1 MNRPYL
7 SADLRRAE
15 PVAAVIDL
23 AASRDPATL
32 TTGQIAAAMG
42 VSQGALFRHFPD
54 KLAIW
59 TAVLEWTCAE
69 LNHRFDNLSAD
80 LSPLARLGAML
91 ATHVDFVIEQPGVPR
106 ILFGELQ
113 RAGETPTKA
122 IVRNLMAG
130 YRARVAGELCAAC
143 DTGEIVADTDVEAAT
158 VLFLAMVQGMVMQGL
173 AVDDFTAMPAL
184 ARRLFGLFQQSL
196 GASPC
201 A

>member
-15 PVAAVIDL
+15 TVATVIEL
-23 AASRDPATL
+23 AATHDPAVM
-32 TTGQIAAAMG
+32 TTGQIASAMG

-184 ARRLFGLFQQSL
+184 AQRLFGLFQQSL

>member
-15 PVAAVIDL
+15 TVATVIEL
-23 AASRDPATL
+23 AATHDPAVM

-54 KLAIW
+54 QLAIW

-91 ATHVDFVIEQPGVPR
+91 ATHVDFVIEQ
-106 ILFGELQ
+106 
-113 RAGETPTKA
+113 AGK
-122 IVRNLMAG
+122 G
-130 YRARVAGELCAAC
+130 
-143 DTGEIVADTDVEAAT
+143 
-158 VLFLAMVQGMVMQGL
+158 
-173 AVDDFTAMPAL
+173 
-184 ARRLFGLFQQSL
+184 
-196 GASPC
+196 
-201 A
+201 